1 MEKSVTNYTNI
12 SEEFYSFFAEIGKTV
27 SESVL
32 SPAASFYSYIKDRS
46 ALYLFMQPVDTNEI
60 NKCSEKS
67 KNKCTVS

>member
-12 SEEFYSFFAEIGKTV
+12 SEEFNSFFAEIGKTV

-46 ALYLFMQPVDTNEI
+46 ALYLFMNQLIQTRLTSVVKNLKTNAL
-60 NKCSEKS
+60 
-67 KNKCTVS
+67 